1 MNLATVLKEHGMN
14 KPNARIVA
22 LEAMDDGR
30 ISPKAFAEAA
40 ISWMT
45 AEDVEAMLKANEMWP
60 GMFDEDEDD
69 EDED

>member
-1 MNLATVLKEHGMN
+1 MN

-22 LEAMDDGR
+22 LEAMDDGL
-30 ISPKAFAEAA
+30 IDPKTFAEAA

-60 GMFDEDEDD
+60 GMFEDEDEDD
-69 EDED
+69 EDEG

>member
-1 MNLATVLKEHGMN
+1 MNLATVLKELGMN

-30 ISPKAFAEAA
+30 ISPLAFAEAA

-60 GMFDEDEDD
+60 GMFDDD
-69 EDED
+69 EDEEDED